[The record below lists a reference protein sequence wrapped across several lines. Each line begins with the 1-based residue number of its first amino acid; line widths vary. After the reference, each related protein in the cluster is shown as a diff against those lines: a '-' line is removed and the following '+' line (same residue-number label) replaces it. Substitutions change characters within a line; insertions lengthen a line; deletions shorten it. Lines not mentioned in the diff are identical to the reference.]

1 MKELAEESDN
11 VSNQRLTMISVVLF
25 VLLIVAGAGWLNSAK
40 SMLVARRQECF
51 HFNILAE
58 FTWNC
63 DVFVRVVDV
72 FENNHKAINN
82 MIVQRNMQNVSMERK
97 MYEKNYSNRYN
108 FYEKQ

>member
-1 MKELAEESDN
+1 MLDSGMELYVCRNYSWNGDWVGNGLYAMAF
-11 VSNQRLTMISVVLF
+11 QC
-25 VLLIVAGAGWLNSAK
+25 K
-40 SMLVARRQECF
+40 CQCF

-63 DVFVRVVDV
+63 DVFVHVVDML
-72 FENNHKAINN
+72 ENNHKAINN